1 MTHPASALKAKAKAE
16 SIESQASQPAAPIT
30 DGRIN
35 RSIVTRKK
43 IVDAL
48 SGLIREGVLSPTAE
62 QVASRADIGLRTVFR
77 HFEDMENLYREITPQ
92 IEQLVMPV
100 VNSPLVGEHWKD
112 RLRESVRI
120 RASLYEQI
128 AAYQLASQALRHQ
141 SAYLHEQL
149 MAGAALHRRVLAHNL
164 PPALRS
170 DRVALEGLDLATSID
185 TWIRLRREQS
195 LSAALALDVVQ
206 HLVAGL
212 IAGTE

>member
-1 MTHPASALKAKAKAE
+1 MAE
-16 SIESQASQPAAPIT
+16 SVKSPPSQPAEPIT
-30 DGRIN
+30 DGRVH
-35 RSIVTRKK
+35 RSIATRKK
-43 IVDAL
+43 IVEAL
-48 SGLIREGVLSPTAE
+48 SGLIREGILSPTAE
-62 QVASRADIGLRTVFR
+62 QVATRADIGLRTVFR

-100 VNSPLVGEHWKD
+100 VNAPLVGEHWQD

-120 RASLYEQI
+120 RGALYEQI

-141 SAYLHEQL
+141 SAYLHQQL

-170 DRVALEGLDLATSID
+170 NQVALEGLDLATSID
-185 TWIRLRREQS
+185 TWIRLRREQG
-195 LSAALALDVVQ
+195 LSAEMALAVVQ

-212 IAGTE
+212 IAGTG

>member
-1 MTHPASALKAKAKAE
+1 MSNAAIPAKGKAR
-16 SIESQASQPAAPIT
+16 ASKSRAAQPPVAVN
-30 DGRIN
+30 DGRTD
-35 RSIVTRKK
+35 RSVVTRKK

-48 SGLIREGVLSPTAE
+48 SALIREGVLSPTAD
-62 QVASRADIGLRTVFR
+62 QVACRADIGLRTVFR
-77 HFEDMENLYREITPQ
+77 HFEDMENLYREITLQ

-100 VNSPLVGEHWKD
+100 VNAPLAGDHWKD

-120 RASLYEQI
+120 SGALYEQI

-141 SAYLHEQL
+141 SVYLHGQL

-170 DRVALEGLDLATSID
+170 NLVALEGLALATSID
-185 TWIRLRREQS
+185 TWIRLRREQG
-195 LSAALALDVVQ
+195 LSAEMALEVVQ
-206 HLVAGL
+206 QLVAGL

>member
-1 MTHPASALKAKAKAE
+1 MTR
-16 SIESQASQPAAPIT
+16 Q
-30 DGRIN
+30 
-35 RSIVTRKK
+35 K
-43 IVDAL
+43 IVNAL
-48 SGLIREGVLSPTAE
+48 SELIREGFLSPKAE
-62 QVASRADIGLRTVFR
+62 QVAVRADVGVRTVFR

-100 VNSPLVGEHWKD
+100 VRAPLVGGDWKD

-120 RASLYEQI
+120 RGALYERI

-170 DRVALEGLDLATSID
+170 DPIALEGLDLATSID
-185 TWIRLRREQS
+185 TWIRLRREQG
-195 LSAALALDVVQ
+195 LSADRALAVVQ

-212 IAGTE
+212 IASTE